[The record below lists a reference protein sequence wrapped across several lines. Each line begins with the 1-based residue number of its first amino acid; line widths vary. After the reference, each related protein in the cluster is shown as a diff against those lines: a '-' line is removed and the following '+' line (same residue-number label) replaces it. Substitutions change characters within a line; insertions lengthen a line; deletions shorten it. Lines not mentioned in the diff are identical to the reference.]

1 MLLENKVAVVYG
13 AGAIGGAVAKTFGR
27 EGASV
32 YLASRTRNKAEQVV
46 AEIRGQG
53 GTAQASRVDA
63 LDKSSVEEFL
73 AGVVKQT
80 GKLDI
85 SFNAIGL
92 GDAQGVPMLE
102 MTAEHF
108 AMPIIAAIRTH
119 FVTGTA
125 AARHMAKNKAGVILG
140 INAQAG
146 AKPYP
151 NAGGFGVACSA
162 IEAACRQM
170 AAEFGPLGIRV
181 VCIRSSGS
189 PDAPGVYLA
198 WKAVAAASNQSYEAF
213 ARSMAEKAL
222 LQRNP
227 MLADVANAAAMLAS
241 DHANGM
247 TAAIANVTCG
257 EVVD

>member
-1 MLLENKVAVVYG
+1 MLLEKKVAVVYG
-13 AGAIGGAVAKTFGR
+13 AGAVGGAVAKAFAR

-32 YLASRTRNKAEQVV
+32 YLASRKVEKAATVV
-46 AEIRGQG
+46 SEIRNQFGP
-53 GTAQASRVDA
+53 AEAANVDA
-63 LDKSSVEEFL
+63 LDKKSVEDFL
-73 AGVVKQT
+73 AGVVKKA

-92 GDAQGVPMLE
+92 GDAQGVALVD
-102 MTAEHF
+102 MTPEHF
-108 AMPIIAAIRTH
+108 LLPLEAAMRTQ

-125 AARHMAKNKAGVILG
+125 AARQMAKNKAGVILT
-140 INAQAG
+140 IAAQAG
-146 AKPYP
+146 TAPYP

-170 AAEFGPLGIRV
+170 ATEFGPMGIRV
-181 VCIRSSGS
+181 VCLRSSGS
-189 PDAPGVYLA
+189 PDAPGVFLA
-198 WKAVAAASNQSYEAF
+198 WKAVAAAQNKSYEEF
-213 ARSMAEKAL
+213 ANSMAAKAL
-222 LQRNP
+222 LNRNP

-247 TAAIANVTCG
+247 TAAIVNVTCG